1 MKIVKGNDFTMRI
14 PVRKI
19 VSGEQVKFPLPA
31 CTDIAVNLVSAYRR
45 TALVYN
51 VAVADDS
58 VIEARVEGD
67 SISVGTY
74 ALEVKGKIFG
84 NDWRSNEYEQVQIV
98 DNNASGDTA
107 FEPQEGEDSV
117 DMDTAVVILPP
128 SVELSGLI
136 DDVENTLG
144 KAEEKMED
152 IQQRA
157 DKAVADCA
165 DASSSALTAADRA
178 SEQAD
183 RAKGYA
189 DHPNKISDDGYWMA
203 WDETAGDYVKTE
215 YYARGGLDFPTF
227 NVNDED
233 MSLEV
238 LVGRDTDAGRYFID
252 DDVCAI
258 TFDFF
263 IIFDE
268 YAKPGRKNRLCRLQV
283 PQGAMGC
290 RGDLH
295 APFPRQ
301 PKPDDVLCQKAVGGG

>member
-1 MKIVKGNDFTMRI
+1 MKKIVKGNDFTMRI

-165 DASSSALTAADRA
+165 DVSSSALTAADRA

-252 DDVCAI
+252 DDGC
-258 TFDFF
+258 
-263 IIFDE
+263 
-268 YAKPGRKNRLCRLQV
+268 LCVR
-283 PQGAMGC
+283 
-290 RGDLH
+290 H
-295 APFPRQ
+295 NI
-301 PKPDDVLCQKAVGGG
+301 